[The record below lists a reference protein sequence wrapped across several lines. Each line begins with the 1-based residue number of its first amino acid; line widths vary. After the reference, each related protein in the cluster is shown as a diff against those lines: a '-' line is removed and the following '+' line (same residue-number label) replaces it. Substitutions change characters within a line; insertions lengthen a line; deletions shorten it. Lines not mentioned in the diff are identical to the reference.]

1 MTAEELIE
9 ATLQAQ
15 REVARAVHREA
26 DPAWLQ
32 LDLTM
37 GQLKALFALA
47 DDALT
52 VGGLGNILGMG
63 RPAASLL
70 VDRLFQLD
78 LISREE
84 DPRDRRRTRVQLTAR
99 GQEVVL
105 QLRQGG
111 QERMRTWLG
120 HLNEPDLAALLQG
133 LRALARAAAL
143 DGAAVAL
150 HA

>member
-47 DDALT
+47 DDGLT

-63 RPAASLL
+63 KPAASLL

-120 HLNEPDLAALLQG
+120 QLHEPDLAALLQG
-133 LRALARAAAL
+133 LGALARVAAL
-143 DGAAVAL
+143 EGAPVAL